1 MKLMLRSLAAAAAFL
16 SVGALGH
23 AAANEPASPPA
34 ADPMLSVPAPEDTV
48 AFVQGVYAR
57 KQEIDAMG
65 EGEWEANVAL
75 INDTFSPE
83 LLAIFNA
90 FLSTPEPV
98 LDGDVFWGAQDW
110 EITELAFAFT
120 GTAEATTVTASFRN
134 FGEPRLTILT
144 LVLLDGNWK
153 IDNIGWEDGYDLRRM
168 FREDVEG
175 AAPETPPAP

>member
-1 MKLMLRSLAAAAAFL
+1 MKPIFRAFVLAASLLAA
-16 SVGALGH
+16 GAIQN
-23 AAANEPASPPA
+23 AAANEPAPA
-34 ADPMLSVPAPEDTV
+34 PSADPMLSVPAPEDTV

-57 KQEIDAMG
+57 KQEIDAQG

-90 FLSTPEPV
+90 FLTTPEPV

-110 EITELAFAFT
+110 EITDLTFAFT
-120 GTAEATTVTASFRN
+120 GTAEATTVTASFKN
-134 FGEPRLTILT
+134 FGEPRLAILT
-144 LVLLDGNWK
+144 LIMLDGNWK

-175 AAPETPPAP
+175 ATPPQPPLG